1 MKPRGNKRKAWRNA
15 LAMGAALAWGFPAP
29 GADPAPAAVTL
40 AAMDFPR
47 GSLQQPAPGGRQL
60 RQRGFLA
67 CDWWFPTNGVYT
79 VATVAR
85 SAAEG
90 DDYPVLG
97 VLLDDQVVHHAPLLS
112 SNWVPVV
119 LTREIPAGRHEI
131 VLRYLNNATGS
142 TNEVGVVIASLTL
155 LAVDLPAPRRAGAPA
170 AAVAAA
176 PAVVPAAAPPSEPA
190 PAAAP
195 SPSASGPARGRAAA
209 VEDYEAPVGR

>member
-15 LAMGAALAWGFPAP
+15 LAMGAAWAWAFPAP
-29 GADPAPAAVTL
+29 GADLAPAAVTL

-67 CDWWFPTNGVYT
+67 GEWWFPTNGVYT
-79 VATVAR
+79 VAAVAR

-112 SNWVPVV
+112 SNWTPVV
-119 LTREIPAGRHEI
+119 FTREIPAGRHEI
-131 VLRYLNNATGS
+131 ALRYLNNATGS
-142 TNEVGVVIASLTL
+142 TNEVGVLIASLTL
-155 LAVDLPAPRRAGAPA
+155 LAVDAPAPHRVGAPT
-170 AAVAAA
+170 AAVSAV
-176 PAVVPAAAPPSEPA
+176 PTVVPAAPAPEPA
-190 PAAAP
+190 PTTAP
-195 SPSASGPARGRAAA
+195 PPRVSGPAQGRAAA
-209 VEDYEAPVGR
+209 VDDYEAPVGR